1 MILDQ
6 YFSAHWKSHWDQ
18 ITKKTLAK
26 LSSEESAVFQLEA
39 ENTDFLR
46 FNQTKV
52 RQSTSIHQAYLT
64 LDYFSNQRN
73 VKQVLT
79 LSGDS
84 ADFINIELALAR
96 ARAEVKALPQ
106 DPLAV
111 MHSVSDKSFSEFKG
125 QIPSVESVTHSV
137 AELFKGADLA
147 GLYAGGTQI
156 SALVSSAGA
165 DHWFS
170 TDSLNFNYSLFTKD
184 LDGHNRAVKSQWA
197 GNRWDLSGL
206 QSNAHQSL
214 VQLKALE
221 RPTQTIKPGN
231 YRVYMSPE
239 ALNDLIGMFNWNG
252 LSYRAYRLGG
262 CAMAKLFEEKRTLS
276 NRFTL
281 QVNYDLGLTPQFNS
295 TGAKAPVRTRHFEN
309 GKFINWVV
317 SDRTSKE
324 YGVPSSGAEQTP
336 WGGEYMRSYEV
347 LPGDLDETQAF
358 EALGTG
364 LYLSH
369 LHYLNWS
376 DVNEARITGM
386 TRYVALWVE
395 NGKPVGPIKDM
406 RFDVSLY
413 KTLGADLE
421 ALSKSTTLIPSNDSY
436 EKRSLE
442 CSRMP
447 GALFKEFKFTL

>member
-26 LSSEESAVFQLEA
+26 LRSNESAVFQLEA
-39 ENTDFLR
+39 ESTDFLR

-52 RQSTSIHQAYLT
+52 RQTTSVHQAYLT
-64 LDYFSNQRN
+64 FDFFCDLKN

-79 LSGDS
+79 LTGDS
-84 ADFINIELALAR
+84 ADFISIELALTR
-96 ARAEVKALPQ
+96 ARDEVKALPQ

-111 MHSVSDKSFSEFKG
+111 MNSVGDKSFTEFKG
-125 QIPSVESVTHSV
+125 EIPNVETVTHSV

-170 TDSLNFNYSLFTKD
+170 TDSLNLNYSLFTKD

-197 GNRWDLSGL
+197 GNKWDLVGL
-206 QSNAHQSL
+206 QRNAKQSL
-214 VQLKALE
+214 LQLRALE
-221 RPTQTIKPGN
+221 KPTQTIKPGS

-239 ALNDLIGMFNWNG
+239 ALNDLVGMLNWNG
-252 LSYRAYRLGG
+252 LSYRSYKLGS
-262 CAMAKLFEEKRTLS
+262 CSMAKLFEEKRSLS
-276 NRFTL
+276 DKFTL

-295 TGAKAPVRTRHFEN
+295 TGAKAPLKTRHFEN
-309 GKFINWVV
+309 GKLVNWVV
-317 SDRTSKE
+317 SERTAKE
-324 YGVPSSGAEQTP
+324 YNVPSTGAEQTP
-336 WGGEYMRSYEV
+336 WGGEYMRSFEV
-347 LPGDLDETQAF
+347 LPGDLDEAQAF

-364 LYLSH
+364 LFLSH

-395 NGKPVGPIKDM
+395 NGKPLGPIKDM

-413 KTLGADLE
+413 KTLGEHLE

-447 GALFKEFKFTL
+447 GALFKEFRFTL